1 MQTFST
7 MRRNSTDKK
16 NLKIFF
22 LIFILVIYLSLTDI
36 FYFLPPLF
44 CVMYVITQEK
54 YEEHSF
60 GFFYFLVPFFL
71 YFEASKGLPFFSVIL
86 FIAMSFEILLPKF
99 RKFFGYSKVFIPL
112 FITYAYLG
120 YFAFLKIFGY
130 FLDIDMPQISW
141 LVGLYIACEIVLIWF
156 IMWIL

>member
-44 CVMYVITQEK
+44 GVMYVITQEK

-60 GFFYFLVPFFL
+60 GFFYFLV
-71 YFEASKGLPFFSVIL
+71 PFFSVIL

>member
-1 MQTFST
+1 

-44 CVMYVITQEK
+44 GVMYVITQEK

-60 GFFYFLVPFFL
+60 GFFYFLV
-71 YFEASKGLPFFSVIL
+71 PFFSVIL